1 MDSLTLGLLII
12 GSISAIGF
20 LQLIVWT
27 VVVIRNPSLD
37 FLRLE
42 SADVGHS
49 DTTLRQRRQVP
60 GAATVVKN

>member
-1 MDSLTLGLLII
+1 MDSMTLGLLII
-12 GSISAIGF
+12 GSIGALGLI
-20 LQLIVWT
+20 QLIAWA

-37 FLRLE
+37 FFRLE
-42 SADVGHS
+42 SADFGHS